1 VFWSWYD
8 GGGMA
13 EFQPNGALR
22 WRVAAK
28 QVARRNNRSMAHYPD
43 FATFERLAA
52 EADYVP
58 VYRRVLSDVLTPVS
72 AFHKIDDGGSACLFE
87 SVIGGE
93 KVGRY
98 SFLAAEPFMTL
109 EARGKTVS
117 IMDRSARSSRA
128 ADVDERHRTK
138 DRWEALE
145 RTLPADEVDDAVV
158 ALRDTG
164 IEFVAAIESDNPLRE
179 LREYVH
185 RIRVAKVSGLP
196 PFVGGAV
203 GYAGY
208 DTVRYVE
215 DLPHAPNDDRGL
227 PDLSFAF
234 YDHMV
239 VFDNVQKTAIV
250 VVLTNVGLGVKDPK
264 FSKAGWRNAYDD
276 ACRRVD
282 RLIEK
287 LSAPRDSLAPVDI
300 ETAGEAHIAY
310 QSNFTQPQ
318 FEDAVRKCI
327 EYIRAGD
334 IFQVVISQRLSVPLA
349 VDPFEVYRTLRVVNP
364 SPFMFFLRSPQCTLV
379 GSSPEI
385 MVRVVDGKVTVR
397 PLAGTRRRGRT
408 EEEDQKLAEELL
420 ADPKERAEHAMLVDL
435 GRNDVGRVAR
445 YGSVE
450 LSDVMVIERYSHVMH
465 ITSNVTG
472 QLREDC
478 DAFDA
483 LAACLPAGTVSGA
496 PKVRAM
502 QIIDELEPH
511 RRGPYAG
518 AVGYI
523 DFAGNMD
530 TCIALRTIVIQ
541 DGTAYIQAG
550 AGIVA
555 DSVPEREYEET
566 LNKARGL
573 LKAIEITQQRAS

>member
-1 VFWSWYD
+1 
-8 GGGMA
+8 M
-13 EFQPNGALR
+13 P
-22 WRVAAK
+22 
-28 QVARRNNRSMAHYPD
+28 HYPN
-43 FATFERLAA
+43 FATFSKLAST
-52 EADYVP
+52 ADYVP
-58 VYRRVLSDVLTPVS
+58 VYRRLLSDLLTPVS
-72 AFHKIDDGGSACLFE
+72 AFHKIDDGGAACLFE

-98 SFLAAEPFMTL
+98 SFLAVEPFKL
-109 EARGKTVS
+109 VEASGETISVGELRGPHLKRKSEINRDQLDSGANPITVL
-117 IMDRSARSSRA
+117 R
-128 ADVDERHRTK
+128 
-138 DRWEALE
+138 
-145 RTLPADEVDDAVV
+145 DAVNE
-158 ALRDTG
+158 
-164 IEFVAAIESDNPLRE
+164 IN
-179 LREYVH
+179 
-185 RIRVAKVSGLP
+185 VAKLPELP

-215 DLPHAPNDDRGL
+215 NLPNAPEDDRKL

-234 YDHMV
+234 YDHMI

-250 VVLTNVGLGVKDPK
+250 VVLAKIREHGELASAGGQTAPPLG
-264 FSKAGWRNAYDD
+264 SLRTSYENA
-276 ACRRVD
+276 CQRID
-282 RLIEK
+282 RLAEK
-287 LSAPRDSLAPVDI
+287 LSAPTDALAPTDI
-300 ETAGEAHIAY
+300 SIGGDATLAY
-310 QSNFTQPQ
+310 KSNFTQPE
-318 FEDAVRKCI
+318 FENAIRNCV

-334 IFQVVISQRLSVPLA
+334 IFQVVISQRLAVPLA

-364 SPFMFFLRSPQCTLV
+364 SPFMFFLRTPQCTLV

-385 MVRVVDGKVTVR
+385 MVRVLDGKVTVR

-408 EEEDQKLAEELL
+408 DEEDEQLAKELL
-420 ADPKERAEHAMLVDL
+420 ADPKERAEHVMLVDL

-450 LSDVMVIERYSHVMH
+450 VSDVMVIERYSHVMH

-472 QLREDC
+472 ELAQGR

-502 QIIDELEPH
+502 EIIDELEPH

-530 TCIALRTIVIQ
+530 TCIALRTIVVQ
-541 DGTAYIQAG
+541 DGVAYVQAG

-566 LNKARGL
+566 LSKARGL
-573 LKAIEITQQRAS
+573 LKAIEITQQRAKT